1 MEMRR
6 VQRKWRIG
14 LQLKPSRPVGQPG
27 QWAAPLPLPR
37 QQAPHRWGTVVIDRC
52 NAIPGQ
58 APCPDFSPHLAHVC
72 CTVVYLSPT
81 PPLSAATAAAVAAAL
96 RRYKMLLPGTNQ
108 MNRARRVR
116 VPVNDNERNHIF
128 GGEALNKDTHR

>member
-14 LQLKPSRPVGQPG
+14 LQLKPSRPVGPPG

-81 PPLSAATAAAVAAAL
+81 PPLSAATAAAVAAGCIEAL
-96 RRYKMLLPGTNQ
+96 QNVTARYKSNEPGATGKG
-108 MNRARRVR
+108 A
-116 VPVNDNERNHIF
+116 
-128 GGEALNKDTHR
+128 GE